1 MLRILKELL
10 LKNSPCR
17 SLQKI
22 ESRKFTLE
30 GECLEIGNT
39 DFNKKSFFNNFQL
52 KSNTKLYF
60 ADLKKI
66 TKSNYI
72 QFNLEK
78 KNNIKKKFDYIVI
91 FNVLEHVY
99 DIHNSIIE
107 LKKILKPKGKI
118 FISTPFIYRYHKAPK
133 DYNRYTLDF
142 YDNLS
147 KKNNFKIIYKKNLST
162 GPFFSAYSIIH
173 NVLYII
179 YPLNI
184 IFAVLSIML
193 DKTLFIFNNNI
204 KSLYSICNFII
215 FYKK

>member
-1 MLRILKELL
+1 MLGILKELFF
-10 LKNSPCR
+10 KNSPCR

-22 ESRKFTLE
+22 ECKKFILD
-30 GECLEIGNT
+30 GKCLEIGNT
-39 DFNKKSFFNNFQL
+39 DFNKKSFFNNFKL

-60 ADLKKI
+60 ADIKKI
-66 TKSNYI
+66 RKSNYI

-78 KNNIKKKFDYIVI
+78 KNNIKKKFDYIII

-99 DIHNSIIE
+99 DVNNSLIE
-107 LKKILKPKGKI
+107 LKNILKPKGKI

-142 YDNLS
+142 YENLS

-173 NVLYII
+173 NLFYII
-179 YPLNI
+179 YPFNI
-184 IFAVLSIML
+184 ILAALSMII
-193 DKTLFIFNNNI
+193 DKILSLFNKNL
-204 KSLYSICNFII
+204 KSLYSICNFVI